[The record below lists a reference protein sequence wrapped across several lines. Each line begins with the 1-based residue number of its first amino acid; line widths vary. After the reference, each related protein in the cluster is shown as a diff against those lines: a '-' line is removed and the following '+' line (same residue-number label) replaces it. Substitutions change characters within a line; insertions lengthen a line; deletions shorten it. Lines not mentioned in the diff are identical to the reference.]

1 VIDVFVDELNLGAPR
16 FWRGRSEGD
25 RATLV
30 SSVDPLE
37 ALCLRLSPV
46 ASSLSENV
54 LRAPLSALAYVLVRN
69 AFPEA
74 LWPRVFGLLAGV
86 WSVTVLI
93 GPLIGG
99 VFASSTPLSRRAT
112 RFSLHSRLARAGS
125 RAGAARP
132 RAPDHPASRLPYPS
146 SGGPDRRPKVSP
158 SPPVTRAREGTSS
171 ASMWTGTRVP
181 RNTGFPLMILPFN
194 RSLVGARVERI
205 SPARAPE
212 MCPFEKQ
219 SKNIK
224 TVRRKLAA
232 IFAADVAG
240 YSRLMARDA

>member
-1 VIDVFVDELNLGAPR
+1 MPVVTNIAGNRRLVRPRWGRARHARDELSRALPELPAGRARRPCTLARIGSGRRCPR
-16 FWRGRSEGD
+16 PRQIADPGWNRMFRRGRS
-25 RATLV
+25 
-30 SSVDPLE
+30 
-37 ALCLRLSPV
+37 
-46 ASSLSENV
+46 
-54 LRAPLSALAYVLVRN
+54 
-69 AFPEA
+69 
-74 LWPRVFGLLAGV
+74 
-86 WSVTVLI
+86 
-93 GPLIGG
+93 PLIPNSRSRIPIWC
-99 VFASSTPLSRRAT
+99 SSWKEVGPH
-112 RFSLHSRLARAGS
+112 F
-125 RAGAARP
+125 
-132 RAPDHPASRLPYPS
+132 PS
-146 SGGPDRRPKVSP
+146 GN
-158 SPPVTRAREGTSS
+158 AWREGTSS

-205 SPARAPE
+205 SSARAPE